1 MPNYTDNTFT
11 VRAIPGARA
20 AAAFSPK
27 TSEVFKEEHEVAP
40 VWINDRMQYV
50 PWGADNQMPFNIIDL
65 VESDETLA
73 TCQMF
78 NAEVCYGSGLVYTI
92 DRDEQGGTGDEK
104 SRTSSLLAR
113 TSEYART
120 QNEIDD
126 FFADNDMASYFL
138 GVCQDFKHF
147 GFAVSVII
155 LNEDAS
161 RIVRIVRKQACYVRF
176 APADKSG
183 VIPYILY
190 ANWRNAVSADEVE
203 RIELLNPQSPLTDL
217 QARLKVTPKASL
229 WGKGMGNRELQAAH
243 SAPNSQGSIPIS
255 QSPITK
261 NRKFAVLSRIPT
273 PDNTYYPIPYY
284 AALFKGKWYNIKQLI
299 GIAKEAKL
307 KNSAPIKYHIE
318 IANSFWNNIFKV
330 EGITDRVKQQERVN
344 QEKDNIINFLTGM
357 ENSGKVLF
365 STFYVSPNGEEQHDV
380 VINKIETDKEGG
392 DWATDIIEAVNMMCF
407 TMRVH
412 SNLVGSVPGKTQ
424 TNNSGSDKRELYT
437 IAQALQ
443 KPYHDL
449 LFNVHRLI
457 IRYNGWKGARPDCP
471 FIQLTTL
478 DENRDAKQV
487 SIDHKEQ

>member
-1 MPNYTDNTFT
+1 MGDFNYLHITGVNDLL
-11 VRAIPGARA
+11 GYHA
-20 AAAFSPK
+20 AAAFTTKS
-27 TSEVFKEEHEVAP
+27 SEVFKEAEEISPRHVSDK
-40 VWINDRMQYV
+40 VCYM
-50 PWGADNQMPFNIIDL
+50 PWGADDQMPYDIINL
-65 VESDETLA
+65 IESDETLS

-78 NAEVCYGSGLVYTI
+78 NAEVCYGSGLVYQT
-92 DRDEQGGTGDEK
+92 DEMCK
-104 SRTSSLLAR
+104 RKVV
-113 TSEYART
+113 
-120 QNEIDD
+120 NEVEE
-126 FFADNDMASYFL
+126 FFLDNDMASYFL

-155 LNEDAS
+155 LNEQGNKV
-161 RIVRIVRKQACYVRF
+161 VRVLRKEACYVRF
-176 APADKSG
+176 APANKEG
-183 VIPYILY
+183 VIPQVLY
-190 ANWRNAVSADEVE
+190 ANWRNTVQAEDVEV
-203 RIELLNPQSPLTDL
+203 IPLLNPHSLWTDL
-217 QARLKVTPKASL
+217 QGQVK
-229 WGKGMGNRELQAAH
+229 KGR
-243 SAPNSQGSIPIS
+243 
-255 QSPITK
+255 
-261 NRKFAVLSRIPT
+261 RKFAVVSRVPT
-273 PDNTYYPIPYY
+273 PDHTYYPIPYY
-284 AALFKGKWYNIKQLI
+284 ASLFKGKWYNIKQLI
-299 GIAKEAKL
+299 GVAKEAKL

-318 IANSFWNNIFKV
+318 IAKSFWANIFKA
-330 EGITDRVKQQERVN
+330 EGITDRIKQQERVN
-344 QEKDNIINFLTGM
+344 EEKDNIINFLTGM

-365 STFYVSPNGEEQHDV
+365 SEFYVSPNGEEQHDV

-457 IRYNGWKGARPDCP
+457 IRFNRWDGAYPDCP

-487 SIDHKEQ
+487 SPEVTSNK